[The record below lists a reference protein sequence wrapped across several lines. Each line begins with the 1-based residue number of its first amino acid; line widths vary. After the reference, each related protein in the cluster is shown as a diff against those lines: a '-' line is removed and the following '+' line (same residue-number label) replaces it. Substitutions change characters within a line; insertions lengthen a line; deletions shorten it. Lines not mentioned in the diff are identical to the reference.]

1 MEDEKNP
8 QEENNTLEDGCFEL
22 VKKIGAYFIILV
34 VIAYACLMLFNV
46 GISVWGISKYIL
58 PDVMKQFSDT
68 PGAISFLL
76 LSAFLMTFGSFFGY
90 IPRNPDSTCN
100 RENVEE
106 IISKEVAKSI
116 IAITLLVIAVLI
128 CYVLKDL
135 DVMLSDVMFGIS
147 GLVLFRKLLLTI
159 INPIYLR
166 NRVNNKEETS
176 QETVESSPSDKEDNV
191 DELNRDNY

>member
-22 VKKIGAYFIILV
+22 VKKIWVYFIILV

-76 LSAFLMTFGSFFGY
+76 LSAFLMTFGGSLSLDRSHGRWRRYLCGY
-90 IPRNPDSTCN
+90 QR
-100 RENVEE
+100 
-106 IISKEVAKSI
+106 
-116 IAITLLVIAVLI
+116 
-128 CYVLKDL
+128 
-135 DVMLSDVMFGIS
+135 
-147 GLVLFRKLLLTI
+147 
-159 INPIYLR
+159 
-166 NRVNNKEETS
+166 RVG
-176 QETVESSPSDKEDNV
+176 
-191 DELNRDNY
+191 